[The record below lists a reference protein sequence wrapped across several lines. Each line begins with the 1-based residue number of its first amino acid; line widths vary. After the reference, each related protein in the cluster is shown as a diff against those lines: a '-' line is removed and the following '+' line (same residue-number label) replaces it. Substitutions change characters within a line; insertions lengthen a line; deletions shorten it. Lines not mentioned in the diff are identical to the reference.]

1 LREFIAS
8 SCLCESPLRELW
20 RIICLGIKLV
30 RVPALF
36 VLDSLL
42 HSCFNVGRFRG
53 GVGSSRSPS
62 GGSNSSSSSRPVAVV
77 VDQFN
82 SDVRFANI
90 FFNNLDLIDLS
101 RSIDILSQV
110 LIA

>member
-1 LREFIAS
+1 L
-8 SCLCESPLRELW
+8 L
-20 RIICLGIKLV
+20 
-30 RVPALF
+30 

-62 GGSNSSSSSRPVAVV
+62 SISGGSSSSSSRPVAVV
-77 VDQFN
+77 VDQYN

-90 FFNNLDLIDLS
+90 FFNNLDLIDLLVS
-101 RSIDILSQV
+101 RSIDILPLSRV
-110 LIA
+110 LVA